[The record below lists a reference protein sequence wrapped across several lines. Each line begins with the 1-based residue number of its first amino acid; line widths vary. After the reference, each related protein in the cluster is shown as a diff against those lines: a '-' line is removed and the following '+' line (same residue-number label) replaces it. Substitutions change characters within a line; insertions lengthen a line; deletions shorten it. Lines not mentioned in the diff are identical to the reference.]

1 MGRLLTGSINLTKI
15 DKTKIQTTNKFGE
28 PFKDGAKYLNI
39 SVWVEDE
46 HQVDQYGNI
55 ASISTGTSAD
65 DRKYI
70 GNLKEFKKAEPA
82 QIVDLPVVPAG
93 NTDDLPF

>member
-1 MGRLLTGSINLTKI
+1 MKI
-15 DKTKIQTTNKFGE
+15 DKSKIQMTNKFGE

-46 HQVDQYGNI
+46 NQVDQYGNI
-55 ASISTGTSAD
+55 ASISTGTSAE

-70 GNLKEFKKAEPA
+70 GNLKEFKKAEA
-82 QIVDLPVVPAG
+82 TTTDMPVVPPAAD
-93 NTDDLPF
+93 DDLPF